1 MQLKIYIL
9 RQRLPC
15 LLWLLLLLQRSPVV
29 QTLSRVTALVTR
41 APLFSSAFFK
51 KALPIFTGAV
61 SWHALSGATTFVTSD
76 DENPVSGAPG
86 DDFEFGFFT
95 GGANFAFSYSVE
107 DLPGTLSF
115 NDDAFGPLITGT
127 LPDAGTYTITITGY
141 RFAGLSGNST
151 PAYPLNLNVAGLDTT
166 KPVITL
172 VGESTVTL
180 TVGGIYTES
189 GVTATDETDGDLT
202 AAIVIGGDVVDMS
215 TAGTYTVTYNV
226 SDAAGNAATE
236 VTRTIVLEAAPD
248 ITKPV
253 ITLVGESTVT
263 LTVGG
268 IYTESGVTATDET
281 DGDLAAA
288 IVIGGDAVD
297 TSTVGTYTVTYNVS
311 DAVGN
316 AATEV
321 TRTIVVE
328 AAPDIT
334 KPVITLVGESTVTL
348 TVGGIYTESGVTA
361 TDETDG
367 DLTAA
372 IVIGGDVVDMSTAGT
387 YTVTYNVSDAVGNAA
402 TEVTRTVV
410 VQAHS
415 IFQDAEDVGDSW
427 LLVDW
432 LGYLTNDSSHNGWSY
447 HRQLGWI
454 YIASGSTNSGAWI
467 YLDGSSIRGWLWTS
481 ESMVNQ
487 PNGLPE
493 GFLYLVPD
501 DGSSEGWCYL
511 KVDSDTESS
520 TLGSAF
526 LYDFVANSWNQ
537 P

>member
-1 MQLKIYIL
+1 MQLNIYIL
-9 RQRLPC
+9 WQRLPC
-15 LLWLLLLLQRSPVV
+15 LLLLLIILQRSPVV
-29 QTLSRVTALVTR
+29 QTLSTVTALVTR
-41 APLFSSAFFK
+41 APFFSSAFFK
-51 KALPIFTGAV
+51 KVLPTLTGAV

-86 DDFEFGFFT
+86 DDFEFGFST
-95 GGANFAFSYSVE
+95 NEGGHFAFSYSVE

-151 PAYPLNLNVAGLDTT
+151 PAYPLNLNVAGLDST

-172 VGESTVTL
+172 IGDSSVTL

-189 GVTATDETDGDLT
+189 GGTATDETDGDLS
-202 AAIVIGGDVVDMS
+202 A
-215 TAGTYTVTYNV
+215 N
-226 SDAAGNAATE
+226 
-236 VTRTIVLEAAPD
+236 
-248 ITKPV
+248 
-253 ITLVGESTVT
+253 
-263 LTVGG
+263 
-268 IYTESGVTATDET
+268 
-281 DGDLAAA
+281 
-288 IVIGGDAVD
+288 
-297 TSTVGTYTVTYNVS
+297 
-311 DAVGN
+311 
-316 AATEV
+316 
-321 TRTIVVE
+321 
-328 AAPDIT
+328 
-334 KPVITLVGESTVTL
+334 
-348 TVGGIYTESGVTA
+348 
-361 TDETDG
+361 
-367 DLTAA
+367 

-402 TEVTRTVV
+402 AEVTRTVV
-410 VQAHS
+410 VQSHS
-415 IFQDAEDVGDSW
+415 IFQDAGGFGDSW

-432 LGYLTNDSSHNGWSY
+432 LGYLNNDSSHNGWSY

-454 YIASGSTNSGAWI
+454 YIASGSTKSGAWI
-467 YLDGSSIRGWLWTS
+467 YLGGSSIRGWFWTS

-501 DGSSEGWCYL
+501 DGSSEGWRYL
-511 KVDSDTESS
+511 MVDSDTESS

-526 LYDFVANSWNQ
+526 LYDFVANSWNL

>member
-41 APLFSSAFFK
+41 APLFSSAFLK
-51 KALPIFTGAV
+51 KALPILTGAV

-76 DENPVSGAPG
+76 DENPVSGASG

-141 RFAGLSGNST
+141 RFAELSGNST
-151 PAYPLNLNVAGLDTT
+151 PAYPLNLNVAGL
-166 KPVITL
+166 
-172 VGESTVTL
+172 
-180 TVGGIYTES
+180 
-189 GVTATDETDGDLT
+189 
-202 AAIVIGGDVVDMS
+202 
-215 TAGTYTVTYNV
+215 
-226 SDAAGNAATE
+226 
-236 VTRTIVLEAAPD
+236 D

-268 IYTESGVTATDET
+268 IYTESG
-281 DGDLAAA
+281 G
-288 IVIGGDAVD
+288 
-297 TSTVGTYTVTYNVS
+297 
-311 DAVGN
+311 
-316 AATEV
+316 
-321 TRTIVVE
+321 
-328 AAPDIT
+328 
-334 KPVITLVGESTVTL
+334 
-348 TVGGIYTESGVTA
+348 TA

-372 IVIGGDVVDMSTAGT
+372 IITGGDVVDMSTTGT
-387 YTVTYNVSDAVGNAA
+387 YTVTYNASDAVGNAA

-410 VQAHS
+410 VQSHS

-454 YIASGSTNSGAWI
+454 YIASGSINSGTWI
-467 YLDGSSIRGWLWTS
+467 YLAGSSIRGWLWTS
-481 ESMVNQ
+481 ESMMNQ
-487 PNGLPE
+487 PNELPE
-493 GFLYLVPD
+493 GFLYLVPN
-501 DGSSEGWCYL
+501 DGSSEGWRYL

-520 TLGSAF
+520 TFGSAF
-526 LYDFVANSWNQ
+526 FYDFVSALWNL